1 MNIHSAAMGEVGES
15 DMRISWGEKREENFN
30 VLRKKTISLPE
41 IHFLYQLISFS
52 QIFLCFF
59 CIWPLL
65 CHDWSLSNGYRKF
78 TLFSPLRLEKVH
90 FRRFHRGN
98 VVTDTGNTRP
108 PFYLT
113 VFFRHI
119 EKLSFLY
126 SLYDTSCCKN
136 FAAFLFCNNIL
147 WLQHRRV

>member
-1 MNIHSAAMGEVGES
+1 MC
-15 DMRISWGEKREENFN
+15 WEK
-30 VLRKKTISLPE
+30 K
-41 IHFLYQLISFS
+41 Q
-52 QIFLCFF
+52 FLCRKYIFYINWFPFLKSSSAFF
-59 CIWPLL
+59 VFGHFCVMTGHLATVIGNSR
-65 CHDWSLSNGYRKF
+65 C
-78 TLFSPLRLEKVH
+78 FSPLRLENVH
-90 FRRFHRGN
+90 FRHFHRGN

-147 WLQHRRV
+147 WLQHRRVWRQSPHAFLKSAVIFPTHI